1 MRMEATA
8 MTRLMSTGQVAR
20 QLGVSVSLLRKLEAI
35 GASPPAQR
43 VAGLNRRFYTAQEV
57 EVLRE
62 IIAERRA
69 SQHSQRRE
77 EVAA

>member
-1 MRMEATA
+1 MEAAA
-8 MTRLMSTGQVAR
+8 MTQLMSTGQAAR

-43 VAGLNRRFYTAQEV
+43 VAGLNRRFYTTNEV

-62 IIAERRA
+62 IITERRA
-69 SQHSQRRE
+69 SQQPQRRE
-77 EVAA
+77 RIAA

>member
-1 MRMEATA
+1 
-8 MTRLMSTGQVAR
+8 MTQLMSTGQAAR

-43 VAGLNRRFYTAQEV
+43 VAGLNRRFYTTNEV

-62 IIAERRA
+62 IITERRA
-69 SQHSQRRE
+69 SQQPQRRE
-77 EVAA
+77 RIAA